1 MELYDYQKRV
11 ARYLRS
17 NKSVVLQAPTGAGK
31 TFAALYP
38 FLESWDRESKTYP
51 CKCVYVVPMR
61 VLANQFTSST
71 RNLLKEMVIARQPKV
86 EIQTGDQPKDKRFE
100 SDVIFCTVDQFLS
113 SYLTMPYSLP
123 RRLANLNAGA
133 MVGSYIVFD
142 EFHLL
147 DPSSTLPTVMYALKQ
162 LREVAPVLVMTAT
175 FSGEML
181 KNLADEL
188 DAQVELV
195 PQEEAHAIELREK
208 KDSPRQ
214 RVWRTANEFLS
225 AQAVLDAHRSRSLA
239 ICNTVRGAQK
249 LFRELRALKDSQTR
263 LLLLH
268 SRFLLEDRQETE
280 KDLKQLFGKEN
291 DRSGSVIAVATQTI
305 EVGVDI
311 TSEVLHTELAPA
323 SSLIQRAGRCA
334 RYPGEQGEVIVY
346 RVESYMPYGKGS
358 DEDEDQEDD
367 SRIVS
372 QMRNAFA
379 WLQERSGDAFDFEK
393 ELALVNAVATPH
405 DRETIRALESGRV
418 NRRSA
423 IERVLIGD
431 GQGDDSRLLIRN
443 ADSRLVLIHHRP
455 DDLLDD
461 PYNAT
466 GFSIERKTL
475 FGMVKDWLNR
485 EGNFDW
491 RVKMLVEDDD
501 KNEEGRTDYGWKELH
516 DIKLLTSTRAIV
528 VNPELSG
535 YWKDEGFVAERG
547 GSGWASSLPLRAAG
561 QPLWENIVYKK
572 ELYEDHIRRVL
583 EALGE
588 IILPELK
595 YPAQELDRVAQWA
608 KGSIEQAAW
617 LVCLL
622 HDVGKLDVKWQ
633 GWARAYQKEI
643 KMPIEMTEA
652 LGHTEYDRRNEVHV
666 VAEKT
671 VAKRGYKK
679 PHHAGEGAMA
689 TSAILAQ
696 VLDKRLA
703 KAAMTA
709 ITRHHTPFAKECKIY
724 KLEDQSKI
732 HIKNTLVFVP
742 AEVQASI
749 DLRLVKVEEK
759 SEVNSLPDY
768 MATPSDNYGWMAYIL
783 LARALRRAD
792 QEGTSRGTKKE
803 GAKT

>member
-51 CKCVYVVPMR
+51 RKCVYVVPMR

-86 EIQTGDQPKDKRFE
+86 EIQTGDQSKDKRFE

-195 PQEEAHAIELREK
+195 PQEEAHVIELREK
-208 KDSPRQ
+208 KDFPRQ
-214 RVWRTANEFLS
+214 RVWRTADEFLS
-225 AQAVLDAHRSRSLA
+225 AQAVWNVHRSRSLA
-239 ICNTVRGAQK
+239 ICNTVRSAQK
-249 LFRELRALKDSQTR
+249 LFRELRDLKDSHTQ

-268 SRFLLEDRQETE
+268 SRFLLEDRKKTE
-280 KDLKQLFGKEN
+280 DDLRQLFGKEN
-291 DRSGSVIAVATQTI
+291 DRGGSVIAVATQTI

-334 RYPGEQGEVIVY
+334 RYPGEQGAVIVY

-372 QMRNAFA
+372 QMRNAFI
-379 WLQERSGDAFDFEK
+379 WLQERSGEAFDFEK

-405 DRETIRALESGRV
+405 DKETIKALGSGRV
-418 NRRSA
+418 NRRNA

-431 GQGDDSRLLIRN
+431 GRGDDARLLIRN

-475 FGMVKDWLNR
+475 YGMVKDWLTR
-485 EGNFDW
+485 ETDVEW
-491 RVKMLVEDDD
+491 RVKMLEESDD

-528 VNPELSG
+528 VNPDLAG
-535 YWKDEGFVAERG
+535 YLKDEGFVSEQG
-547 GSGWASSLPLRAAG
+547 GDGWESSLPPRTSA
-561 QPLWENIVYKK
+561 QPSWENIVYKK

-583 EALGE
+583 EAFTE
-588 IILPELK
+588 IVLPELK
-595 YPAQELDRVAQWA
+595 FPAQELDRAAQW
-608 KGSIEQAAW
+608 KNGTVELAAW

-622 HDVGKLDVKWQ
+622 HDVGKLDMKWQ
-633 GWARAYQKEI
+633 GWARACQKEI
-643 KMPIEMTEA
+643 KMPVKPTEA
-652 LGHTEYDRRNEVHV
+652 LGHTEYDRRNEIHV
-666 VAEKT
+666 EAEKA
-671 VAKRGYKK
+671 VAKKGYKK
-679 PHHAGEGAMA
+679 PHHAGEGAMS
-689 TSAILAQ
+689 TSVILAR

-724 KLEDQSKI
+724 KLEDQAI
-732 HIKNTLVFVP
+732 YHIENTLAFVP
-742 AEVQASI
+742 VEVQASI
-749 DLRLVKVEEK
+749 NLKLLKVEER
-759 SEVNSLPDY
+759 SDVNSLPDY
-768 MATPSDNYGWMAYIL
+768 MAAPSDDYGWMAYTL

-792 QEGTSRGTKKE
+792 QEGTSRSTRRKE
-803 GAKT
+803 